1 VKGGI
6 LDKAFLTLDDGSV
19 YEGLAI
25 GKKGTVLGEIVF
37 TTNMTGYQEVLTD
50 PSYAGQIVT
59 FTYPMIG
66 NYGVSEEF
74 NESDCK
80 AAKGLIIKEFHGLE
94 TEKREGLDKWLKDKN
109 ITGISEIDTR
119 SLTQKI
125 RSKGVVPGGISSI
138 EDGDKLLS
146 LVKDSPPIESLN
158 LVHDVSTKKKIVHKG
173 KGPTVA
179 LLDLGVKKSII
190 NYLLDEGF
198 NVVQYPYSTSAE
210 DILNDNPDGIVVSP
224 GPGDP
229 KAIGSIL
236 KTVKILAESKPYLG
250 ICLGHQLLALAFGGN
265 TFKLK
270 FGHRGGN
277 HPVCESATGK
287 AVITTQNHG
296 YSVDPD
302 SLKDTDLYVTHTALN
317 DNTVEGIAHKSLPAM
332 AIQFHPEA
340 SPGPLDSLDIFSK
353 FRKMI
358 G

>member
-1 VKGGI
+1 MNN
-6 LDKAFLTLDDGSV
+6 AFLALNDGTV
-19 YEGLAI
+19 YEGVSI
-25 GKKGTVLGEIVF
+25 GKRATTLGEIVF

-74 NESDCK
+74 NESDCE
-80 AAKGLIIKEFHGLE
+80 AAKGLIIKEFHGLG
-94 TEKREGLDKWLKDKN
+94 TEKRAGLDSWLKEKN

-119 SLTQKI
+119 ALTQKI
-125 RSKGVVPGGISSI
+125 RSKGVVPGGISSVLHDR
-138 EDGDKLLS
+138 ELVS
-146 LVKDSPPIESLN
+146 LVKKAPPIESLD
-158 LVHDVSTKKKIVHKG
+158 LVSGVSVKKKIIHKG
-173 KGPTVA
+173 DGFRVA

-190 NYLLDEGF
+190 GYLLDQGF
-198 NVVQYPYSTSAE
+198 EVIQYPCSTTAE
-210 DILNDNPDGIVVSP
+210 EILSDDPDGVVVSP

-229 KAIGSIL
+229 KAVGGIVE
-236 KTVKILAESKPYLG
+236 TVKILAESKPYLG

-277 HPVCESATGK
+277 HPVFDNSSQK

-296 YSVDPD
+296 YSVDPQ
-302 SLKDTDLYVTHTALN
+302 SLENTDLYVTHTALN
-317 DNTVEGIAHKSLPAM
+317 DNTVEGIAHKNLPVM

-340 SPGPLDSLDIFSK
+340 SPGPLDSLNIFSK
-353 FRKMI
+353 FKEMLN
-358 G
+358 

>member
-1 VKGGI
+1 MVEN
-6 LDKAFLTLDDGSV
+6 LNKAFLALNDGTV
-19 YEGLAI
+19 YEGVSI
-25 GKKGTVLGEIVF
+25 GKEATSVGEVVF

-66 NYGVSEEF
+66 NYGVSSDF
-74 NESDCK
+74 DESTCQ

-94 TEKREGLDKWLKDKN
+94 TEKRKGLDSWLKEKN

-125 RSKGVVPGGISSI
+125 RSKGVVPGGISSVLSS
-138 EDGDKLLS
+138 EDLIRV
-146 LVKDSPPIESLN
+146 VKDSPAIESLD
-158 LVHDVSTKKKIVHKG
+158 LVSGVSVKNKIIHDG
-173 KGPTVA
+173 DGPVIA

-190 NYLLDEGF
+190 KYLLQEGF
-198 NVVQYPYSTSAE
+198 KVVQYPCSTTAE
-210 DILNDNPDGIVVSP
+210 EILKDNPDGVVVSP

-229 KAIGSIL
+229 KAVGGIVD
-236 KTVKILAESKPYLG
+236 TVRILAKAKPYLG
-250 ICLGHQLLALAFGGN
+250 ICLGHQLLALAFGGD

-277 HPVCESATGK
+277 HPVLDNSTGR

-296 YSVDPD
+296 YSVDPA
-302 SLKDTDLYVTHTALN
+302 SLKNTDLHVTHTALN
-317 DNTVEGIAHKSLPAM
+317 DNTVEGIAHKSLPVM

-340 SPGPLDSLDIFSK
+340 SPGPLDSLGIFSK
-353 FRKMI
+353 FKKI
-358 G
+358 FN